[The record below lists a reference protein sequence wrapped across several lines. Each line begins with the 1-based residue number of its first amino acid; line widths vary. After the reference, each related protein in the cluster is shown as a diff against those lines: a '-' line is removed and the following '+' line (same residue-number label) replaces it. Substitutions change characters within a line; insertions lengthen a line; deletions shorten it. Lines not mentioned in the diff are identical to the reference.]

1 LNAQVSFAEGK
12 IATEAKIEVNGMVC
26 GFCAQGI
33 TKKFKAEREVATVDV
48 KLEEKAVTLKFK
60 EGEELSNEKITQTLK
75 DAGYTVE
82 KIERK

>member
-1 LNAQVSFAEGK
+1 
-12 IATEAKIEVNGMVC
+12 
-26 GFCAQGI
+26 
-33 TKKFKAEREVATVDV
+33 
-48 KLEEKAVTLKFK
+48 LKFK